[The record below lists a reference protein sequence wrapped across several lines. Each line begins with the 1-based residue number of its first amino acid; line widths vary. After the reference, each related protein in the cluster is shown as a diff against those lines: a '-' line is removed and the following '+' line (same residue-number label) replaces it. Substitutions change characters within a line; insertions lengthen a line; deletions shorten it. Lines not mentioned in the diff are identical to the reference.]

1 MSMRWY
7 RSEQMVP
14 GLRAKWLHAERQAA
28 AAPAEVVDWLARL
41 RLLHGVPFAYLVPDA
56 DLLPP
61 ESIRFFWLDR
71 DWTDAAVEGA
81 LSAAGA
87 HSQVR
92 SAAVAQDGAT
102 RRMLDKR
109 ERNISPHIELP
120 RGLPEGV
127 QRQPSGGPVGPAA
140 NHVGEVPYDTMG
152 GGPEVVTGFLLRSRA
167 VSGWPGIAV
176 RGLRDGSELRLLR
189 VERLAPAVLLV
200 LFDGLPD
207 EVHVEEPRRGLQF
220 GVDPAA
226 DVSDDNNSRGG
237 RRVKLRDVADGRP
250 LSKEGARV
258 PLDPPTSTQYAYAPV
273 PFRAGTSGVVDMAA
287 LARSLHDAMP
297 AGASAAVDFTADH
310 DAETWPQGVSSA
322 ELTTQLLQFPYRQ
335 RFEGD
340 GFDPDGGG
348 LVTIV
353 LAATTPLRIL
363 DVVADIEGL
372 G

>member
-1 MSMRWY
+1 MSLQWY

-102 RRMLDKR
+102 RQMLDKR
-109 ERNISPHIELP
+109 ERNVSPHIELP
-120 RGLPEGV
+120 EGV
-127 QRQPSGGPVGPAA
+127 RRQPSGGPVGSAEH
-140 NHVGEVPYDTMG
+140 HVGEIPYDTLDG
-152 GGPEVVTGFLLRSRA
+152 APEVVTGFLLRSRA
-167 VSGWPGIAV
+167 VSGWPGIGV
-176 RGLRDGSELRLLR
+176 RGLRDGRELRLLR

-220 GVDPAA
+220 GVDPAPN
-226 DVSDDNNSRGG
+226 VTDDNDPRGG
-237 RRVKLRDVADGRP
+237 RRVKLRDVTDGRP
-250 LSKEGARV
+250 LSKAGARV
-258 PLDPPTSTQYAYAPV
+258 PLDPPTGTEYAWAAV

-287 LARSLHDAMP
+287 LAGSIDDAMP
-297 AGASAAVDFTADH
+297 AGAAAAVDFTAD
-310 DAETWPQGVSSA
+310 DDEEAWPEGVSSA

-340 GFDPDGGG
+340 GFDPDSGGR
-348 LVTIV
+348 VTIV
-353 LAATTPLRIL
+353 FAATTPLRVL
-363 DVVADIEGL
+363 DVVADIDGV

>member
-1 MSMRWY
+1 MSMLWY

-28 AAPAEVVDWLARL
+28 SAPAEVVDWLARL

-56 DLLPP
+56 DLVPP

-120 RGLPEGV
+120 EGLPEGV
-127 QRQPSGGPVGPAA
+127 QRQPSGGPVGSAKD
-140 NHVGEVPYDTMG
+140 HVGEVPYNTLDG
-152 GGPEVVTGFLLRSRA
+152 APEVVTGFLLRSRA
-167 VSGWPGIAV
+167 VSGWPGIGV
-176 RGLRDGSELRLLR
+176 RGLRDGSELDLLR

-226 DVSDDNNSRGG
+226 DVSDDNDPSGG
-237 RRVKLRDVADGRP
+237 RRVKLRDVTDGRP
-250 LSKEGARV
+250 LSKQGARV
-258 PLDPPTSTQYAYAPV
+258 PLDPPTGTEYAWAEV
-273 PFRAGTSGVVDMAA
+273 PFREGTSGVVDMAA
-287 LARSLHDAMP
+287 LAGSLADAMP
-297 AGASAAVDFTADH
+297 TGASAAVDFTAD
-310 DAETWPQGVSSA
+310 DDEEAWPEGVSSA

-340 GFDPDGGG
+340 GFVPDSGG
-348 LVTIV
+348 LVSIV
-353 LAATTPLRIL
+353 FAATTPLRVL
-363 DVVADIEGL
+363 DVVADIDSVG
-372 G
+372 

>member
-1 MSMRWY
+1 MSMQWY

-14 GLRAKWLHAERQAA
+14 GIRAKWPQAERRAA

-87 HSQVR
+87 HSQMR

-102 RRMLDKR
+102 RRLLDKR
-109 ERNISPHIELP
+109 ERNVSPHIP
-120 RGLPEGV
+120 LPEGV
-127 QRQPSGGPVGPAA
+127 QRQPSGGPVGAA
-140 NHVGEVPYDTMG
+140 EDHVGEVPYDTLDG
-152 GGPEVVTGFLLRSRA
+152 APEVVTGFLLRSRA
-167 VSGWPGIAV
+167 VSGWPGINV

-220 GVDPAA
+220 GVDPSPG
-226 DVSDDNNSRGG
+226 VTDDNDAGGG
-237 RRVKLRDVADGRP
+237 RRVKLRDVNDARP
-250 LSKEGARV
+250 LNDEGARV
-258 PLDPPTSTQYAYAPV
+258 PLDPPTGTKYRWAEV
-273 PFRAGTSGVVDMAA
+273 PFRAGSSGVVDMAA
-287 LARSLHDAMP
+287 LAGNLDEAMP
-297 AGASAAVDFTADH
+297 TGASAAVDFTAD
-310 DAETWPQGVSSA
+310 DDEEEWPNGVSSA

-340 GFDPDGGG
+340 GFNPDSGG

-353 LAATTPLRIL
+353 FAATTPLRVL
-363 DVVADIEGL
+363 DVVADIDGVS
-372 G
+372 